1 MQRKIL
7 RIVTCQCRGFKLP
20 KVCSISKWELN
31 CKSIYLIIT
40 LLFQTHFTIKDKFG
54 LFSDGIN
61 HIIVFACSFDFR
73 GHIIIVFH
81 FSCCSIHFLKD
92 GTLIES
98 FIGHIHEYISVRQ
111 LNSLLGLGVADW
123 HCHQR
128 RGAGHS
134 STKVGWSL
142 APWSTTVC
150 AAWPHIVS
158 LSAILAPQCN
168 WNQSSKQPL
177 LCLKGGHHQI
187 PSAEIG
193 FFLYFLASL
202 AKVGDWPSPQKHSAR
217 NYDSC
222 QPQFNRDI
230 KAQSLIYLFCCSKDT
245 QNQLCCN
252 ALYPRFHCY
261 YHYHVCLQAFI
272 NLENQTILHGV

>member
-1 MQRKIL
+1 MA
-7 RIVTCQCRGFKLP
+7 
-20 KVCSISKWELN
+20 
-31 CKSIYLIIT
+31 LIT
-40 LLFQTHFTIKDKFG
+40 
-54 LFSDGIN
+54 
-61 HIIVFACSFDFR
+61 FACSFDFR

-177 LCLKGGHHQI
+177 LCLKDAHQRI
-187 PSAEIG
+187 SICRNRI
-193 FFLYFLASL
+193 FLYFFGASL
-202 AKVGDWPSPQKHSAR
+202 TKVGDWPSPQKHSAR
-217 NYDSC
+217 NFDSC
-222 QPQFNRDI
+222 QPQFNRDKSTKSNLSI
-230 KAQSLIYLFCCSKDT
+230 FFPIF
-245 QNQLCCN
+245 
-252 ALYPRFHCY
+252 ALKTTT
-261 YHYHVCLQAFI
+261 L
-272 NLENQTILHGV
+272 